1 MLNYTPLIALVSCF
15 LCVIILHAWFSRRL
29 VSLRDRATDAKSVY
43 QRMHNDVATLLQE
56 VAGMERGT
64 DGNET
69 VVKTLLVELPAL
81 RTKIENFSP
90 DQDENNE

>member
-1 MLNYTPLIALVSCF
+1 
-15 LCVIILHAWFSRRL
+15 
-29 VSLRDRATDAKSVY
+29 
-43 QRMHNDVATLLQE
+43 MHNDVATLLQE